1 MWTNRGKKMNFKNYG
16 PEDEDDDWVE
26 KLDFFDLMD
35 ED

>member
-1 MWTNRGKKMNFKNYG
+1 MKNVKHYG

-26 KLDFFDLMD
+26 ELDFYDLMD

>member
-1 MWTNRGKKMNFKNYG
+1 MSGFKNYG

-26 KLDFFDLMD
+26 ELDFYDLMD

>member
-1 MWTNRGKKMNFKNYG
+1 MFGYLLVS

-26 KLDFFDLMD
+26 ELDFFDLMD

>member
-1 MWTNRGKKMNFKNYG
+1 MIKHCNFG

-26 KLDFFDLMD
+26 ELDFYDLMD

>member
-1 MWTNRGKKMNFKNYG
+1 MFDYLLVC

-26 KLDFFDLMD
+26 ELDFFDLMD

>member
-1 MWTNRGKKMNFKNYG
+1 MIKFCNNG

-26 KLDFFDLMD
+26 NFDFYDLMD

>member
-1 MWTNRGKKMNFKNYG
+1 MSGFKNYG

-26 KLDFFDLMD
+26 ELDFYDLLD

>member
-1 MWTNRGKKMNFKNYG
+1 MIRFSNNG

-26 KLDFFDLMD
+26 ELDFYDLMD

>member
-1 MWTNRGKKMNFKNYG
+1 MLNFKNYG

-26 KLDFFDLMD
+26 ELDFFDLMD

>member
-1 MWTNRGKKMNFKNYG
+1 MIRVCNFG

-26 KLDFFDLMD
+26 ELDFYDLMD